1 MHVQVCAPPADGD
14 VGHLMTELSKDFGN
28 LKLEFDRLLGSLSTS
43 VHDATKLTLEHTT
56 LYDTAVGELQVRRSS
71 EQRYIHYPLI
81 PCAKDQTVACEA
93 TSHCTSKAM
102 RRLSCHST
110 CSLISSTHTC
120 IDNLAHMHL
129 LYHCNS

>member
-56 LYDTAVGELQVRRSS
+56 LYDTAVGELQVRRLS
-71 EQRYIHYPLI
+71 EQRYF
-81 PCAKDQTVACEA
+81 T
-93 TSHCTSKAM
+93 T
-102 RRLSCHST
+102 
-110 CSLISSTHTC
+110 
-120 IDNLAHMHL
+120 L
-129 LYHCNS
+129 LYLVPKVKQLPVRSHLVAHQRRCAGSHAILHPLSYHHPMPA